1 MTSVASGSMFALV
14 MIAFF
19 QLDSRKL
26 VGTDIAQA
34 AILLIFTSLGHISL
48 GTVDWSL
55 VLPIWLGTVPGV
67 LVGAK
72 LCKITP
78 QRSLRFVIYSILM
91 MVSWKLV
98 YQA

>member
-1 MTSVASGSMFALV
+1 MFALV
-14 MIAFF
+14 LITFF
-19 QLDSRKL
+19 RLDVHKL

-34 AILLIFTSLGHISL
+34 AILLFFTSLGHLSL

-67 LVGAK
+67 LIGTK

-78 QRSLRFVIYSILM
+78 QRALRLIVYSILM